1 LRGQRQSGD
10 NAVHGFSACPHRLMT
25 TFYDILRIKPR
36 ASPDT
41 IEVAYRKLLDRY
53 DPDKHQALPADAGTR
68 VRHIMAAY
76 FVLSDPAKR
85 HQYDARLAEK
95 FPPPQGADAEP
106 AIPRRSAPP
115 RAAPQSTRII
125 SLTPSAA
132 LAALPYAGFGRRYT
146 AVALD
151 VFIILV
157 PLLVVGA
164 LLTGASGIRL
174 DDQPNRGIAGG
185 AGALCFVILFW
196 IYNAVQISGSHRS
209 TWGMRALLVQV
220 VDANTLTRVEFA
232 RATRRYFVS
241 LISALL
247 FFIGYLIQPFT
258 KRRQALHDIVADT
271 VVLASGRLSTAALAV
286 LTVLGIAIPLTGVIA
301 AVGLPAYREYA
312 LRSEIGEALDIGEG
326 AKKAV
331 ESYYRTNRSVPLT
344 LATANAPQPPA
355 HARYQLS
362 FDPGSGLIVIKFDPL
377 LSDKTIMYAPG
388 LDQHGDLSL
397 LCVNQGVPAKYL
409 RGCNSNQ

>member
-1 LRGQRQSGD
+1 
-10 NAVHGFSACPHRLMT
+10 MT

-36 ASPDT
+36 ASQET

-53 DPDKHQALPADAGTR
+53 DPDKHKALPANAGTR

-85 HQYDARLAEK
+85 QQYDARLAEK
-95 FPPPQGADAEP
+95 FPPPQTIGAEL
-106 AIPRRSAPP
+106 AIPCRSAPP
-115 RAAPQSTRII
+115 RAAPLSAR
-125 SLTPSAA
+125 SLSVTPSS
-132 LAALPYAGFGRRYT
+132 ALPLVYAGFGRRYV
-146 AVALD
+146 AVMLD
-151 VFIILV
+151 VFIIFV

-164 LLTGASGIRL
+164 LLTGAIGIRL
-174 DDQPNRGIAGG
+174 DEQSNWSIASGV
-185 AGALCFVILFW
+185 AAVCFVILFW

-232 RATRRYFVS
+232 KVTRRYFVS

-247 FFIGYLIQPFT
+247 FFVGYLIQPFT

-271 VVLASGRLSTAALAV
+271 IVLASGKLSAAAVAV
-286 LTVLGIAIPLTGVIA
+286 LTVVGIAIPLTGVVA
-301 AVGLPAYREYA
+301 AVALPVYQEYV
-312 LRSEIGEALDIGEG
+312 LRTEIGEALDIGEG

-331 ESYYRTNRSVPLT
+331 ETYYRTNRSVPAT
-344 LATANAPQPPA
+344 LAAANAPQPPA
-355 HARYQLS
+355 RARYQLS
-362 FDPGSGLIVIKFDPL
+362 LDPASGLIIIKFDPL

-388 LDQHGDLSL
+388 LDPHGDLSL